1 MTLHTRRCDQVTPQ
15 RWRNG
20 AGFTRELLTWPGAA
34 DWQLRISVA
43 DIDVDAPFSAFPGM
57 DRWFAVIAGAGVVL
71 HLPDGAHTMADDTAP
86 LHFAGEA
93 APGCTLI
100 DGPTRDLNLMVRRGS
115 GRATMQRA
123 EAGAEVG
130 AEAGAAF
137 APRRGLR
144 ALFVADAATLQIDGA
159 DAQRLQPFTLLW
171 SDAAQ
176 GAWRLADEPTPA
188 RAWWL
193 GFDAGVK
200 A

>member
-1 MTLHTRRCDQVTPQ
+1 MTLHTLRCDQVTPQ

-20 AGFTRELLTWPGAA
+20 AGFTRELLAWPGAA

-43 DIDVDAPFSAFPGM
+43 DIDADAPFSAFPGV
-57 DRWFAVIAGAGVVL
+57 DRWFAVIEGAGVVL
-71 HLPDGAHTMADDTAP
+71 QLPGGAHTVSGDTAP

-100 DGPTRDLNLMVRRGS
+100 DGPTRDLNLMARRGC

-123 EAGAEVG
+123 EAGTV
-130 AEAGAAF
+130 F
-137 APRRGLR
+137 APRGGLR

-159 DAQRLQPFTLLW
+159 DAQQLQPLTLLW
-171 SDAAQ
+171 SDAAH
-176 GAWRLADEPTPA
+176 GAWRLADQPTPP

-193 GFDAGVK
+193 GFDTGVK
-200 A
+200 T